1 MKVASRIR
9 VHPHIARLG
18 KSRQLLYI
26 YLKPKMAGS
35 ICKLFQTIRNTT
47 LVNLRNMCPY
57 DPFMPPQN
65 PIPVPSIDVFVRV
78 YSAEFAPVRT
88 GILIL

>member
-1 MKVASRIR
+1 VKVASHIR
-9 VHPHIARLG
+9 VHPYIVRLG
-18 KSRQLLYI
+18 KSLQLLYI
-26 YLKPKMAGS
+26 YPKPKMAGS
-35 ICKLFQTIRNTT
+35 ICNIFQTIRNTT
-47 LVNLRNMCPY
+47 LVNLRNLCPY

-65 PIPVPSIDVFVRV
+65 PISVPSIDVFVRV